1 MGTVVCI
8 GGGIG
13 VAPIYPIARKMK
25 QVGNHVITIMGAKI
39 KDILI
44 LKDEMEKYLM
54 KLLLLQMMA
63 LMV

>member
-39 KDILI
+39 KIFD

>member
-39 KDILI
+39 KIF
-44 LKDEMEKYLM
+44 
-54 KLLLLQMMA
+54 
-63 LMV
+63 